1 MLPNRSTRANSHTK
15 RLVALGLAVTVGF
28 SAILVFVL
36 WESRAQERGQ
46 AQQAAANLVATIS
59 SEIDRNLELYNLS
72 LQAVVDGINLPGL
85 HDLSPELRHRVLFD
99 RAATAKDMGSIFVL
113 DANGNVVVDSR
124 APAPPADNHAQA
136 DYFQVQTQ
144 SSITG
149 PYLSRPWRAPN
160 GEFLIAIS
168 RRLANPDG
176 SFAGAVV
183 GTLRLSYFHD
193 MFSKIK
199 LGNKD
204 ALALIR
210 TDGSIIMRFPFAA
223 AFIGQSLASS
233 PIFNR
238 TAAYQSG
245 SFEHTAKIDGV
256 DRLYV
261 FQHIGENPLVL
272 SYGTSLEA
280 VYAGWRQRAWLIGSL
295 MLAMGAINITLIV
308 FLANALRRRTEAE
321 QQLSILATTDS
332 LTGLCN
338 RRRLDEMFDIEWQRA
353 LRSQSPIALLMI
365 DADNFKAYNDKFG
378 HQAGD
383 NVLVDIARCI
393 KATARRAT
401 DINARYGGEEFAVLL
416 PGVAV
421 ADAIDLAEKIR
432 ASLADLFARADQEG
446 ATPNSPTVSIGVAS
460 FVPRP
465 GSQSSDLFHAAD
477 AALYQAKC
485 KGRNCTVPAIPTP
498 ERTAA

>member
-1 MLPNRSTRANSHTK
+1 
-15 RLVALGLAVTVGF
+15 
-28 SAILVFVL
+28 
-36 WESRAQERGQ
+36 
-46 AQQAAANLVATIS
+46 
-59 SEIDRNLELYNLS
+59 
-72 LQAVVDGINLPGL
+72 
-85 HDLSPELRHRVLFD
+85 
-99 RAATAKDMGSIFVL
+99 MGSIFVL

-421 ADAIDLAEKIR
+421 ADAIDLAEK
-432 ASLADLFARADQEG
+432 FARAWQ
-446 ATPNSPTVSIGVAS
+446 I
-460 FVPRP
+460 
-465 GSQSSDLFHAAD
+465 SS
-477 AALYQAKC
+477 
-485 KGRNCTVPAIPTP
+485 R
-498 ERTAA
+498 ERTRKARHRTPRRSASEWHPSCLDPVRKAAISSMPPTRLFTKPSAKAEIAQFQRFLPLSVQQRKRSDARGFNPNRFTPVEWI